1 MYSLSFHEKKRHG
14 TLEFPAEYYYVDQSH
29 PNYNMP
35 FHWHKEWE
43 LIRIL
48 RGTFL
53 IHADETEISAKAGDV
68 LLIRDGMFHGGT
80 PKDCIYEC
88 FVFDLH
94 GLYRNL
100 DTVKKYLR
108 PIYRQQLL
116 PQIHYPCDQK
126 PEIAAVVSELMEAYS
141 GSHTAQGM
149 TAAKV
154 SGTDASDIDASVT
167 DVSDPHELITFGCI
181 SRLFALILQKG
192 YYFPNE
198 GTLSDSAR
206 RIDQVKSVMEYIEN
220 HYSSYVSLDML
231 AQVAGMN
238 PKYFCRFFRS
248 ITHQTPMDYVNFYRI
263 EQAASLLCATG
274 LSVTRIG
281 LECGFNDGSYFVKV
295 FQKYRGIT
303 PNQYRKLNS
312 TN

>member
-1 MYSLSFHEKKRHG
+1 MYSLSYHEQKRHG
-14 TLEFPAEYYYVDQSH
+14 TLEFPAEYYYVDRNH

-48 RGTFL
+48 QGTFL
-53 IHADETEISAKAGDV
+53 IHADESEISARAGDI
-68 LLIRDGMFHGGT
+68 LLIRDGMFHGGA

-108 PIYRQQLL
+108 PIYRQQIL
-116 PQIHYPCDQK
+116 PQIYYPGDLE
-126 PEIAAVVSELMEAYS
+126 PEIGAIVSELMAAYS
-141 GSHTAQGM
+141 TNTATGD
-149 TAAKV
+149 TASV
-154 SGTDASDIDASVT
+154 PGTVASDL
-167 DVSDPHELITFGCI
+167 HELITFGCI

-192 YYFPNE
+192 YCSPNE
-198 GTLSDSAR
+198 GTLTGSTH

-220 HYSSYVSLDML
+220 HYSSCVSLDML

-248 ITHQTPMDYVNFYRI
+248 ITHQTPIDYVNFYRI
-263 EQAASLLCATG
+263 EQAASLLSTTS
-274 LSVTRIG
+274 LSVTEIG
-281 LECGFNDGSYFVKV
+281 LECGFNDSSYFVKV
-295 FQKYRGIT
+295 FQKYRGVT
-303 PNQYRKLNS
+303 PNQYRKLNATS
-312 TN
+312 

>member
-48 RGTFL
+48 QGTFL
-53 IHADETEISAKAGDV
+53 LHADEAEIPASAGDI

-80 PKDCIYEC
+80 PRDCIYEC

-116 PQIHYPCDQK
+116 PQIYYPYDQE
-126 PEIAAVVSELMEAYS
+126 PEISAIVSELMAAYS
-141 GSHTAQGM
+141 RN
-149 TAAKV
+149 AAASCNTYPV
-154 SGTDASDIDASVT
+154 PGTDASDL
-167 DVSDPHELITFGCI
+167 HELVTFGCI

-192 YYFPNE
+192 CCSPNV
-198 GTLSDSAR
+198 GTPTGSTH

-220 HYSSYVSLDML
+220 HYASYMSLDML

-263 EQAASLLCATG
+263 EQAASLLCTTS
-274 LSVTRIG
+274 LSVTEVG

-303 PNQYRKLNS
+303 PNQYRKLNA